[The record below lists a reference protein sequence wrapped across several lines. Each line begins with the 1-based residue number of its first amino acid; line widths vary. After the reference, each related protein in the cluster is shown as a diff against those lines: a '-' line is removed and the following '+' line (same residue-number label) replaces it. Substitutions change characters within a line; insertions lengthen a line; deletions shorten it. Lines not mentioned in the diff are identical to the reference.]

1 MPTAALQ
8 SGSGVWIR
16 FDPNMSTLFV
26 CHPWSELW
34 SYRRAQS
41 WYIRSTVF
49 YPLYKWNKL
58 LALALHGFKGTR
70 GIKGLF
76 NLWKYRVNEHGSPL
90 LLRFTKCQGHAL
102 VKQDPIGFRSL
113 WGFKHAFFEEC
124 FLCFTN
130 CSGMARRSFYLLSLL
145 SFSHHPLD
153 GRRFTMHFLRS
164 RHDPTKWKRDVD
176 ADWYP
181 RVFYPFPAAVK
192 FDVWHH
198 CEKSGAMWP
207 VAPSATSNIWFVCG
221 LLRMLP
227 AREANL
233 FSQSAVVFLDFLVW
247 CFSLCQSRDIV
258 WPIFHLQHTCFSK

>member
-8 SGSGVWIR
+8 SGSGAWIR
-16 FDPNMSTLFV
+16 FEPNMSTLFV
-26 CHPWSELW
+26 CPPWSELW

-130 CSGMARRSFYLLSLL
+130 CFGHGPKIVLPSFT

-164 RHDPTKWKRDVD
+164 RHDPTKWKRDAD

-181 RVFYPFPAAVK
+181 RVFSCFLPLSSCSKVRCLASLWEIGCHVAASPERYIK
-192 FDVWHH
+192 HLI
-198 CEKSGAMWP
+198 C
-207 VAPSATSNIWFVCG
+207 
-221 LLRMLP
+221 LRVGRM
-227 AREANL
+227 
-233 FSQSAVVFLDFLVW
+233 SAVVFLDFLVW
-247 CFSLCQSRDIV
+247 CFSLCQNRDIV